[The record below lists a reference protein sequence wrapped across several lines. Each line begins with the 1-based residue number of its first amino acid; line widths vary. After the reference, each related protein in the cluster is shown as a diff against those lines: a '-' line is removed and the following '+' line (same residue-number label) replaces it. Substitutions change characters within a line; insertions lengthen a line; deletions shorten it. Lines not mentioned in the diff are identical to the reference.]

1 MKKREEQPPP
11 YLIEQVA
18 GNSYSSWCPKRMPAR
33 SFVRFFL
40 CLVMLMAFSV
50 EKALAIGEVNWDN
63 SWIEQ
68 RFDPEKA
75 TLTLD
80 VRVYQDW
87 GGYNGTFSCGF
98 MESGYLEI
106 NVAGYFIRIQGH
118 NGWRSLDKNST
129 QVTGIDYK
137 YVDWLGLKDVGG
149 GKKSYYLRIN
159 VPLTQDRIGQDIQVE
174 YDGRWQRNANT
185 VIDNTFKFSISV
197 DTRVGCTTTSVT
209 KAYYGDKDRKPGYF
223 IEWKKDG
230 KADKNSIDRLGDFI
244 LCDSNGNAIEGVAS
258 QRATNE
264 SGKFF
269 IPSDKLS
276 LDDSQEYKIKQEYKP
291 SYNKAV
297 VFQTFS
303 RVKVRPAYPQLK
315 EIEAKYDVVTRK
327 VKVNW
332 FISNAP
338 TLNCVEDDMLLT
350 VNSKDNET
358 NIPQP

>member
-1 MKKREEQPPP
+1 MKKEKNQPPP

-50 EKALAIGEVNWDN
+50 EKASAIGEVNWDN

-106 NVAGYFIRIQGH
+106 NVAGYFIRIKGH

-149 GKKSYYLRIN
+149 GKQSYYLRIN

-185 VIDNTFKFSISV
+185 VID
-197 DTRVGCTTTSVT
+197 
-209 KAYYGDKDRKPGYF
+209 
-223 IEWKKDG
+223 
-230 KADKNSIDRLGDFI
+230 
-244 LCDSNGNAIEGVAS
+244 
-258 QRATNE
+258 
-264 SGKFF
+264 
-269 IPSDKLS
+269 
-276 LDDSQEYKIKQEYKP
+276 
-291 SYNKAV
+291 
-297 VFQTFS
+297 
-303 RVKVRPAYPQLK
+303 
-315 EIEAKYDVVTRK
+315 
-327 VKVNW
+327 
-332 FISNAP
+332 
-338 TLNCVEDDMLLT
+338 
-350 VNSKDNET
+350 
-358 NIPQP
+358 